1 MSATQIRWTET
12 VKKLVEKHEAGELEV
27 MTGPRY
33 LTLSEQS
40 ALLTFAAYV
49 LAVESNQD
57 TSPK

>member
-1 MSATQIRWTET
+1 MSAVQIRWTET

-40 ALLTFAAYV
+40 ALLTFAAHT
-49 LAVESNQD
+49 LAAESNQE
-57 TSPK
+57 SKP